1 MKLTDV
7 EACVMKEH
15 VGYILANDRHGHY
28 EFIAHYEGNEH
39 SSYKLWCLV
48 PQGAVRYA
56 SKREAETIAA
66 RESRFDGDIFVCEL
80 IDNGS
85 CWLVEPGETA
95 AA

>member
-1 MKLTDV
+1 V
-7 EACVMKEH
+7 H
-15 VGYILANDRHGHY
+15 ILG
-28 EFIAHYEGNEH
+28 GLGQ
-39 SSYKLWCLV
+39 K
-48 PQGAVRYA
+48 PRYA

-85 CWLVEPGETA
+85 CWLVEPVETA